1 LGIGKGRGRIAE
13 GERKVKGGEE
23 RGRGQMEGEGI
34 KREMKRKGRRKG
46 GILYSCDFSLKETLE
61 GIKIV
66 D

>member
-1 LGIGKGRGRIAE
+1 LGIEKGRGRIAE

-23 RGRGQMEGEGI
+23 RGRGQREGEGI